1 MMNMIVMLIQSTGIK
16 FSKMQKA
23 LLTVLMVEFVI
34 VGIVSFGRMVGQQ
47 FLWYTVQ
54 PWMVVSEAAC
64 SLLVLPLVITAIW
77 KS

>member
-1 MMNMIVMLIQSTGIK
+1 MMNMIVMLIRSTGIEL
-16 FSKMQKA
+16 SKAHKI

-34 VGIVSFGRMVGQQ
+34 VGIVSLGRMVGTH

-64 SLLVLPLVITAIW
+64 SLLVLPLVVTAIW